1 MENENSSLPT
11 AESKRNPAASYLSG
25 LGSASSRTTLGHC
38 LNQIAKTLGQD
49 GYESADWSKLK
60 RCHWQKVQNELKLRG
75 CCGAT
80 INLYLNAFK
89 AVAREA
95 WSIDQLPQTAYLK
108 IRSIKNTQ
116 YERLP
121 KGRSLSVTECRLLLE
136 ACADGSNQGARD
148 KAIFAV
154 MMGCGLRRAEI
165 VQLQMQNWDC
175 LSRSFKFVGKG
186 NKERQV
192 FLPKSF
198 DKCIDDWLIVRGLQS
213 GVFFPRMRPGASP
226 NKFLFHHMLPS
237 SIYKILSKRAD
248 FAGLGKIRPHDLRRT
263 FATRMLEGGADVFL
277 LQQAM
282 GHSSAAT
289 TARYDYRSND
299 MRKKKCRSLLF

>member
-1 MENENSSLPT
+1 MKNENISLPA
-11 AESKRNPAASYLSG
+11 AETKRNPAAAYLSG

-38 LNQIAKTLGQD
+38 LNQIAKTLGQN

-60 RCHWQKVQNELKLRG
+60 RSHWLKVQNELQRRG

-80 INLYLNAFK
+80 VNLYLNAFK
-89 AVAREA
+89 SVAREA
-95 WSIDQLPQTAYLK
+95 WSIDQLPQAAYLK
-108 IRSIKNTQ
+108 IKAIKSIQ

-121 KGRSLSVTECRLLLE
+121 KGRSLSIVECRSLLD
-136 ACADGSNQGARD
+136 ACDDFTNQGARD
-148 KAIFAV
+148 KAIFSL

-165 VQLQMQNWDC
+165 VKLQMQHWDC
-175 LSRSFKFVGKG
+175 MSRSFKFVGKG

-198 DKCIDDWLIVRGLQS
+198 DKFIDDWLCKRGLS
-213 GVFFPRMRPGASP
+213 GGVFFPRMCPGA
-226 NKFLFHHMLPS
+226 NKDKFLFYPMVPS
-237 SIYKILSKRAD
+237 SIYKILSKRAE

-263 FATRMLEGGADVFL
+263 FATRMLESGADVFL

-299 MRKKKCRSLLF
+299 MRKKTCRSLLF

>member
-1 MENENSSLPT
+1 MENENTSLPAT
-11 AESKRNPAASYLSG
+11 ETKRNPATSYLSS
-25 LGSASSRTTLGHC
+25 LGSANSRITLGHC

-49 GYESADWSKLK
+49 SYESADWSKLK
-60 RCHWQKVQNELKLRG
+60 RSHWQKVQNELQQRR
-75 CCGAT
+75 CSGAT

-89 AVAREA
+89 SVAREA

-108 IRSIKNTQ
+108 IRSIKSTQ

-165 VQLQMQNWDC
+165 VQLQMQDWDC
-175 LSRSFKFVGKG
+175 MSRSFKFVGKG

-198 DKCIDDWLIVRGLQS
+198 DKFIDEWLCKRGLS
-213 GVFFPRMRPGASP
+213 DGVFFPRMCPGA
-226 NKFLFHHMLPS
+226 NKDKFLFYPMVPS
-237 SIYKILSKRAD
+237 SIYKILSKRAE

-263 FATRMLEGGADVFL
+263 FATRMLESGADVFL

-289 TARYDYRSND
+289 TAKYDYRPSEI
-299 MRKKKCRSLLF
+299 RKKTCRALHF